1 MSRTIT
7 DTPTAPAIAKNSTT
21 TKTHPLTF
29 VGNGGAIPDG
39 SGSFQDEIVVTDRF
53 EIADV
58 SISFNNFIHTWVGDL
73 VVRLC
78 HRETGTAVD
87 LVRRPGQ
94 PQFSS
99 SGYNNDL
106 NGDYSFTES
115 STYSFEVAAAENAV
129 IPSGTYTGL
138 QSLSAFRGLPSTG
151 TWQIVIS
158 DCSAGDSGSLGSWSL
173 NLQ

>member
-7 DTPTAPAIAKNSTT
+7 DTPTASAIAKTR
-21 TKTHPLTF
+21 PFTF

-39 SGSFQDEIVVTDRF
+39 NGSFQDEIVVTDRF
-53 EIADV
+53 EIADI
-58 SISFNNFIHTWVGDL
+58 SISFNNFVHTWVGDL

-106 NGDYSFTES
+106 NGDYRFTEG

-129 IPSGTYTGL
+129 IPSGTYAGL

-151 TWQIVIS
+151 TWQLVIS